1 MSLSM
6 SSLGIHPLVYRF
18 VRYCLNRAYLDLDDS
33 KLSADERYSL
43 ETILAII
50 RQAED
55 DWSTVDDVTKFI
67 SEELPKIYRQA
78 LERLPDKIV
87 DELFEKVL
95 NNCKDLDEVR
105 TNPKLLN
112 AIDSIFNK
120 LKEVKKRFIEESKT
134 RIYEPSA

>member
-1 MSLSM
+1 MSTLN
-6 SSLGIHPLVYRF
+6 INPLIYRF
-18 VRYCLNRAYLDLDDS
+18 VRYCLNRTYLGIDDT

-55 DWSTVDDVTKFI
+55 NWEDVDDVVKFI
-67 SEELPKIYRQA
+67 NEELPKIYGQA

-87 DELFEKVL
+87 DELFEKIL
-95 NNCKDLDEVR
+95 NNCKELDEVKS
-105 TNPKLLN
+105 NSKVLN
-112 AIDSIFNK
+112 AINYALNEMK
-120 LKEVKKRFIEESKT
+120 NVKKKFLEGSKT

>member
-1 MSLSM
+1 MSALN
-6 SSLGIHPLVYRF
+6 INPLMYRF
-18 VRYCLNRAYLDLDDS
+18 VRYCLNRAYLELDDS

-43 ETILAII
+43 ETILSII

-55 DWSTVDDVTKFI
+55 NWKDINSIVDFI
-67 SEELPKIYRQA
+67 SNELLKIYGEA

-95 NNCKDLDEVR
+95 NNCKELDEVKTDPR
-105 TNPKLLN
+105 VLN
-112 AIDSIFNK
+112 AIDNALESMKGI
-120 LKEVKKRFIEESKT
+120 KKKFLEGSKT

>member
-1 MSLSM
+1 MSALN
-6 SSLGIHPLVYRF
+6 INPLIYRF
-18 VRYCLNRAYLDLDDS
+18 VRYCLNRAYLELDDS

-43 ETILAII
+43 ETILSII

-55 DWSTVDDVTKFI
+55 NWKDVENVVEFI
-67 SEELPKIYRQA
+67 SNELPKIYGEA

-95 NNCKDLDEVR
+95 NNCKDLDEVKADPR
-105 TNPKLLN
+105 VLN
-112 AIDSIFNK
+112 AIDNALESMRNI
-120 LKEVKKRFIEESKT
+120 KKKFLEGSKT

>member
-55 DWSTVDDVTKFI
+55 GWSTVDDVTKFI

-112 AIDSIFNK
+112 AIDSVFNE

>member
-1 MSLSM
+1 MSALN
-6 SSLGIHPLVYRF
+6 INPLIYRF
-18 VRYCLNRAYLDLDDS
+18 VRYCLNRAYLELDDS

-43 ETILAII
+43 ETILSII

-55 DWSTVDDVTKFI
+55 NWKDIENVVEFI
-67 SEELPKIYRQA
+67 SNELPKIYGEA

-95 NNCKDLDEVR
+95 NNCKDLDEVKADPR
-105 TNPKLLN
+105 VLS
-112 AIDSIFNK
+112 AIDNALESMRNI
-120 LKEVKKRFIEESKT
+120 KKKFLEGSKT